1 MLSGREGEVQSYP
14 RGAAVSRSRMRE
26 WARRA
31 ETTARASVARRTTT
45 ALATSTLSEMRSGTR
60 AEGQQAKTIH
70 SPFFEKKKTAP
81 FLKNKRT
88 KCAYEK
94 PTKRGSFS
102 ERQRYVARR
111 ARASLAC
118 MYILH

>member
-1 MLSGREGEVQSYP
+1 
-14 RGAAVSRSRMRE
+14 MRE

-60 AEGQQAKTIH
+60 AEGQQAKSIQ

-81 FLKNKRT
+81 SF
-88 KCAYEK
+88 EK
-94 PTKRGSFS
+94 KKTD
-102 ERQRYVARR
+102 
-111 ARASLAC
+111 
-118 MYILH
+118 